1 MKKLTSMPFE
11 YDDDTN
17 KTKLKELWG
26 DSLNKLTPKQRQLV
40 VEILSNLNVLSSASH
55 LSFEMSAFVQEVR
68 LYGHAS
74 IQQRCGIMRVLN
86 MSQPLKLN
94 DIYTNV
100 NVLKKISGRR
110 RLEVADLLKTSVS
123 DKFERPQLG
132 RIATERMNGL
142 EAVKKYDKLIVLG
155 KPGSGKTTFLKHVA
169 LQCSSGELQA
179 NRVPIFITLKDFAE
193 TQHQPSLLEYI
204 TEQLSKEAGANTL
217 VAEQLLSQGQMLIL
231 LDGLDE
237 VRETDSHRVMKSVRN
252 FAAQFHSNHF
262 VIACRI
268 AAQEYTFE
276 QFTQVKIADFDSE
289 QIATLV
295 TLWFQA
301 LEPVLAKK
309 FIQKLQ
315 ENSAIQELAT
325 CPLLLMMLCLV
336 FEESGSFPDNRSEL
350 YKEGLDILLKKWD
363 ALRDIERPVYK
374 KLSVQQKEDILS
386 QIALMTFERG
396 EYFFRQQE
404 IELHI
409 ADYIRNL
416 PAARIDF
423 EALQLESSAV
433 LKSIEAHHGLLV
445 ERARGIYSF
454 SHLTFHEYFTARE
467 IVASSAPQA
476 LGTALKRLAGRITD
490 KRWREVFLLT
500 CGMLRSADYL
510 LQLMKRHIDELVA
523 GDEQLQAFLCSV
535 SQKSRAVPAPYQ
547 PVTVRAFYLDL
558 ELARTLD
565 LVGGTLAYDLD
576 HALVSGTLTNDLA
589 MALALVH
596 DRDLTLTLAHVL
608 AHDRALSLTLDRDL
622 DRTLALALALV
633 HNHAITLDRAITLEL
648 TLELALTLDRA
659 LAHHRVLAPDL
670 ERELKQLKAQLPD
683 LDKDTERFPA
693 WWKAFG
699 GAWTEKLRAVMIKHR
714 HIGHNWRFSK
724 TQQDKLR
731 QYYDTNKL
739 LVDCLN
745 SDCYVSRA
753 VRDEI
758 SETLLLP
765 LKEPVREEINQWLGL
780 AASI

>member
-1 MKKLTSMPFE
+1 MPNSGFVYVGTLQE
-11 YDDDTN
+11 QVWGYTLEHQVDT
-17 KTKLKELWG
+17 
-26 DSLNKLTPKQRQLV
+26 RV
-40 VEILSNLNVLSSASH
+40 VD
-55 LSFEMSAFVQEVR
+55 
-68 LYGHAS
+68 
-74 IQQRCGIMRVLN
+74 
-86 MSQPLKLN
+86 KLN
-94 DIYTNV
+94 NMYTNV
-100 NVLKKISGRR
+100 NVLDQISGRR
-110 RLEVADLLKTSVS
+110 QLEVADLLKVSVS
-123 DKFERPQLG
+123 DEFERTQLG
-132 RIATERMNGL
+132 RIATDRLNGL

-169 LQCSSGELQA
+169 LQCSSGELPA

-193 TQHQPSLLEYI
+193 TQQQPSLLEYI
-204 TEQLSKEAGANTL
+204 TSQLSKDAGADT
-217 VAEQLLSQGQMLIL
+217 VFAEQLLSQGQMLIL

-237 VRETDSHRVMKSVRN
+237 VRETDNHRVLQSVRN
-252 FAAQFHSNHF
+252 FAAQFHRNHF

-268 AAQEYTFE
+268 AAQEYIFE
-276 QFTQVKIADFDSE
+276 HFTQVEIADFDSE

-301 LEPVLAKK
+301 KEPVLAKK

-325 CPLLLMMLCLV
+325 CPLLLQMLCLM
-336 FEESGSFPDNRSEL
+336 FEESGSFPSNRSEL
-350 YKEGLDILLKKWD
+350 YKEGVDILLKKWD
-363 ALRDIERPVYK
+363 AWRNIERPVYK
-374 KLSVQQKEDILS
+374 NLSVQQKKDILS
-386 QIALMTFERG
+386 QIALFTFERG

-404 IELHI
+404 IEQQI
-409 ADYIRNL
+409 ANYIRNL
-416 PAARIDF
+416 PGASIDL

-433 LKSIEAHHGLLV
+433 LKSIEAQHGLLV
-445 ERARGIYSF
+445 ERAWGIYSF

-467 IVASSAPQA
+467 IVAFSAPQA
-476 LGTALKRLAGRITD
+476 LETALKRLAGCITD

-523 GDEQLQAFLCSV
+523 GDEQLQAFLYSV
-535 SQKSRAVPAPYQ
+535 SQKSRAVPAPYK

-596 DRDLTLTLAHVL
+596 DRGLTLTLAHVL

-633 HNHAITLDRAITLEL
+633 HNHAITLNRAITLEL

-659 LAHHRVLAPDL
+659 LAHHRVIAPEL
-670 ERELKQLKAQLPD
+670 ERSLQQLQEQLPD
-683 LDKDTERFPA
+683 PDKDTERFQA
-693 WWKAFG
+693 WWKASG
-699 GAWTEKLRAVMIKHR
+699 GAWTEKLRAAMIKHR
-714 HIGHNWRFSK
+714 HIGHDWQFSK
-724 TQQDKLR
+724 KQQDKLR

-758 SETLLLP
+758 SKTLLLP
-765 LKEPVREEINQWLGL
+765 TAEAKVIPIDGKTLRGSYSL
-780 AASI
+780 